1 MGDKAKA
8 GPKTETRYVLMSGR
22 HYRPLPGG
30 KQQRFL
36 PGDIL
41 ELWPEELQAFGDKF
55 CRLDLFDHREAEYD
69 AGQQSQQQIQALI
82 EESRREA
89 AETQEAPRDAAAEKR
104 AAKIKAMA
112 ERERKSRSLRL

>member
-1 MGDKAKA
+1 
-8 GPKTETRYVLMSGR
+8 MSGR

-41 ELWPEELQAFGDKF
+41 ELWPAELQAFGDKF
-55 CRLDLFDHREAEYD
+55 TRLDLFQHREAEFD
-69 AGQQSQQQIQALI
+69 AGEQSKQQIQALI
-82 EESRREA
+82 EESRQEA
-89 AETQEAPRDAAAEKR
+89 AETLEAPRDPASEKR
-104 AAKIKAMA
+104 AAKIRAMA